1 MFFLKELPT
10 RRMIDAYT
18 ARHEGVESA
27 VVSDAL
33 AMMRRASLLIREL
46 DRYFAEHDLSQIRF
60 LVLIVIDREED
71 RDSLSPLE
79 ISRRIDV
86 SKPVTTRT
94 LKGMVEDGLIEMRDD
109 ESDGRS
115 KQVKLTKEGSLKLQS
130 VLPGYFL
137 TIMSFM
143 TDEGEAS

>member
-109 ESDGRS
+109 ESDGDNLHRHVVRDTE
-115 KQVKLTKEGSLKLQS
+115 Q
-130 VLPGYFL
+130 
-137 TIMSFM
+137 
-143 TDEGEAS
+143 